1 MSNIKDALKM
11 RPHKFMCAS
20 VGLELELRRPSMVD
34 YALAMEEAKRD
45 EAGFAYW
52 LVLNHLTENG
62 NPVFKSRK
70 EVEECEVKLILEIAS
85 EIDKLYGEGR
95 D

>member
-1 MSNIKDALKM
+1 MNIKEVLRMK
-11 RPHKFMCAS
+11 PHKFYCAAAG
-20 VGLELELRRPSMVD
+20 VELEMRRPSMID
-34 YALAMEEAKRD
+34 YAQAVEEAKRD

-62 NPVFKSRK
+62 NPVFSSRK
-70 EVEECEVKLILEIAS
+70 EVEECDVKLILEIAS